1 MRPGQGGKG
10 RVGGKMAGLGLV
22 VVALA
27 GLAGVA
33 GCASEPKEPPPRSVN
48 EIRGDSDRLFDRVK
62 QEERERSSGP
72 ASGAN
77 P

>member
-1 MRPGQGGKG
+1 MRSWQGGGG
-10 RVGGKMAGLGLV
+10 RIGGKAAGLGLV
-22 VVALA
+22 AVAVA
-27 GLAGVA
+27 GLVGVA

-48 EIRGDSDRLFDRVK
+48 EIRSDSDRLFDKMK
-62 QEERERSSGP
+62 QEEREKGSGP